1 MRGGPPLSRPCGEA
15 GPLQSRCQGG
25 GASAGC
31 VTGGRGFF
39 RSTWGRRGFSRPR
52 AEEAGP
58 LQAMCQVGGA
68 SAGYVTG
75 GRGFCRP
82 SGGSGDLAGCFLGGG
97 GASAGRG
104 RRGHTAHTQS
114 QAQPS
119 SHSAAILNRGVAL
132 SFLRNRFLT
141 AGAAASLTGVCSA
154 GVVSLHCALQA
165 TETRP
170 STKEKKR

>member
-1 MRGGPPLSRPCGEA
+1 MGGAGPRQAARGEA
-15 GPLQSRCQGG
+15 GLRLVARSQVGPHQAACQGG
-25 GASAGC
+25 GASAGH
-31 VTGGRGFF
+31 VPGL
-39 RSTWGRRGFSRPR
+39 WG
-52 AEEAGP
+52 
-58 LQAMCQVGGA
+58 L
-68 SAGYVTG
+68 
-75 GRGFCRP
+75 CRP
-82 SGGSGDLAGCFLGGG
+82 SAGGLGLSRLCDWEARVLQAERGGAGPRLAMCPGG

-104 RRGHTAHTQS
+104 RRGHRAHTQS

-119 SHSAAILNRGVAL
+119 SQSAAILNRGVAL